1 MLSILDLWSLLDYCA
16 QIHMYRNMMVVELNQ
31 LNTLIDVLLSV
42 RVSQAEVRPEYQEEP
57 SKE

>member
-1 MLSILDLWSLLDYCA
+1 
-16 QIHMYRNMMVVELNQ
+16 MYRNMMIVELNQ
-31 LNTLIDVLLSV
+31 LKTLIDVLLSV